1 MHQDGNPSTSL
12 TNTQVGNFV
21 SGLRLTIT
29 LCLAITLKIIWDLMN
44 TSFVFNICCRWHHS
58 CCFNIP
64 MLPFDCTWLIIVP
77 WMLERVLIMMHILLL
92 TVMRDIQWR
101 NAIYMMRHMR
111 SRSLTGLLLPCE
123 ILLVF
128 IFTCML
134 LLFLVTKF

>member
-64 MLPFDCTWLIIVP
+64 MLPFDCTWLIIVL
-77 WMLERVLIMMHILLL
+77 WMLERVLIMMHIL
-92 TVMRDIQWR
+92 
-101 NAIYMMRHMR
+101 
-111 SRSLTGLLLPCE
+111 
-123 ILLVF
+123 F
-128 IFTCML
+128 INSDEGYSVEECYLHDETHEKQVL
-134 LLFLVTKF
+134 DRTPAVL